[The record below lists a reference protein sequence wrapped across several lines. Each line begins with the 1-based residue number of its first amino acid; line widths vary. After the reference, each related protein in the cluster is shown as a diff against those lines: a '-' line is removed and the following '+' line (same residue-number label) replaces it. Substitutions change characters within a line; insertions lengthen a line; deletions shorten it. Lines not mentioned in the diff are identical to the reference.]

1 MFGYVSAKTH
11 AADLA
16 AKDALIDSLDKTAG
30 MYRQRYEDSRAD
42 VSRLVQDKLDLVD
55 RIKSLQSRL
64 DALTPARGQGGR
76 FAKRKA
82 VSNG

>member
-16 AKDALIDSLDKTAG
+16 AKDALIDSLDKTAAFYKRRAEAFEG
-30 MYRQRYEDSRAD
+30 ECRYLNQR
-42 VSRLVQDKLDLVD
+42 
-55 RIKSLQSRL
+55 LQ
-64 DALTPARGQGGR
+64 ALTPARGQGGR
-76 FAKRKA
+76 FVGKA

>member
-16 AKDALIDSLDKTAG
+16 AKDVLIDSLDKTAAF
-30 MYRQRYEDSRAD
+30 YKRRAEAFEEQCCHLNQR
-42 VSRLVQDKLDLVD
+42 
-55 RIKSLQSRL
+55 LQ
-64 DALTPARGQGGR
+64 ALTPARGQGGR
-76 FAKRKA
+76 FVGKA